1 MKRTSSLMILALILA
16 PLIVLGQAFAEPGKI
31 TLTPSENDTRGPVL
45 NVIKPFEVRLETD
58 IAAAKTATMSLI
70 RAGRPVGGEIP
81 LRKVGTT
88 WTGKAK
94 LEFPGAHILTVRLFE
109 GKRIWSAAI
118 DARALEPD
126 AKAFPATSSAVQDP
140 GLHRH
145 RRQSGRR
152 HERTVGHPGVGDSGG
167 RSVLGDTQRQKTGPF
182 REIKSRG
189 KRKVKTKLKHLSF
202 SGQSQIIL
210 EPHHCSRFNHIRK
223 HDNRRNIQA

>member
-1 MKRTSSLMILALILA
+1 MKRISSLMILALILA
-16 PLIVLGQAFAEPGKI
+16 PLIVLGQAFAEPGTI

-81 LRKVGTT
+81 LRKISPGKDGTA

-118 DARALEPD
+118 DTRALESD
-126 AKAFPATSSAVQDP
+126 AKPFPASSSAVQDLDFTATE
-140 GLHRH
+140 GKA
-145 RRQSGRR
+145 G
-152 HERTVGHPGVGDSGG
+152 
-167 RSVLGDTQRQKTGPF
+167 GDTNGLWGILALVLLAGGVFLATRNAKKPVRF
-182 REIKSRG
+182 G
-189 KRKVKTKLKHLSF
+189 K
-202 SGQSQIIL
+202 
-210 EPHHCSRFNHIRK
+210 
-223 HDNRRNIQA
+223 

>member
-1 MKRTSSLMILALILA
+1 MKRTSSLMILVLILA

-126 AKAFPATSSAVQDP
+126 AKAFPATSSAVQDLDFTATE
-140 GLHRH
+140 GKA
-145 RRQSGRR
+145 G
-152 HERTVGHPGVGDSGG
+152 
-167 RSVLGDTQRQKTGPF
+167 GDTNGLWGILALVILAGGVFLATRNAKKPVRF
-182 REIKSRG
+182 G
-189 KRKVKTKLKHLSF
+189 K
-202 SGQSQIIL
+202 
-210 EPHHCSRFNHIRK
+210 
-223 HDNRRNIQA
+223 